1 MSGPRPSG
9 FPRLA
14 GLSDLARILSGDRAH
29 RGAPP
34 GVTWTWFAFP
44 EAWPLL
50 TLDDGT
56 FTGPGEPLGQPGD
69 LWWFSMADLHDAQPG
84 GMPGWLEFLAG
95 RAAARF
101 VGAVAAAFGW
111 LGELPLVWTVPDRS
125 RPVPLAFQPH
135 FRLAFGGSLFV
146 VEQWVCRLNITSSG
160 TLMTDGEADTALPAI
175 VTAASTFVADN
186 GWFGTGVKLEYV
198 KLNKINSAGHYE
210 NSSAARTSLLDP
222 AIGGGG
228 GGSTLPPQVAVCA
241 TLLTAHARGKA
252 HKGRIYLPALAG
264 ALITYGVGAGTIGG
278 GAAGALGDATHAFIQ
293 AINAA
298 LPSPNAVSV
307 ISSTGEANHVT
318 GVAIGSVYDTQ
329 RRRRRSLPETP
340 YLTSALDL

>member
-1 MSGPRPSG
+1 MSRRPPPLG
-9 FPRLA
+9 NPDDLFWFTLA
-14 GLSDLARILSGDRAH
+14 ELAEHQPDAIPAWLAQLLVR
-29 RGAPP
+29 
-34 GVTWTWFAFP
+34 
-44 EAWPLL
+44 EAAE
-50 TLDDGT
+50 
-56 FTGPGEPLGQPGD
+56 FTGAL
-69 LWWFSMADLHDAQPG
+69 
-84 GMPGWLEFLAG
+84 
-95 RAAARF
+95 
-101 VGAVAAAFGW
+101 AAAFIA
-111 LGELPLVWTVPDRS
+111 LGSVPLLWTVPNYPEPRM
-125 RPVPLAFQPH
+125 PAYQPH

-198 KLNKINSAGHYE
+198 KLNKINSAGHYD
-210 NSSAARTSLLDP
+210 NPSAARTSLLDP

-278 GAAGALGDATHAFIQ
+278 GAAGAIGDATHAFIQ